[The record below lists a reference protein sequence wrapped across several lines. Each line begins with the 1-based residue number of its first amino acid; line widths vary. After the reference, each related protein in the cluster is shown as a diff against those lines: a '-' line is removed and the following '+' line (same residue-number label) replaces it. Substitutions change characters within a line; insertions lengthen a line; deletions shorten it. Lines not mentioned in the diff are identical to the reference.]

1 MLFHSLWIKIYTYQ
15 EVIYITLGKKLK
27 NLREKSKKKQ
37 YEVCEKLNINQT
49 TYSNYELDVR
59 EPDNDTLK
67 KIAQYFKVSI
77 DYLLDNDIENIKTI
91 NNELK
96 NIIQELENDKELNAK
111 VQSITELDPE
121 ERKKIYKILDA
132 VIDEDK

>member
-1 MLFHSLWIKIYTYQ
+1 
-15 EVIYITLGKKLK
+15 VIYITLGKKLK